1 MNLTKCKSIYFN
13 DTCTWND
20 LYFCTFVPPNEWIME
35 KDYFSHILPNGLRIV
50 HLPSASPVSYCGFAV
65 NAGTRDE
72 EMDEFGLAHFVEHM
86 IFKGTEKRKSWHI
99 LNRMENVGFH
109 IGTPYVRMD
118 TSIPLSAAQL
128 ARDMDAIGGQVN
140 AYTTK
145 EETFVYSI
153 FMEEHFR
160 RAFEL
165 LSDLVFHSQF
175 PEQEI
180 EKEVD
185 VILDEIN
192 SYEDSPSEL
201 IFDEFEN
208 LLFDGHALGHN
219 ILGDEQS
226 LLGFGSESGKSF
238 MRRFYA
244 PENMVFFSMGRIP
257 FKKIVQMAESTLS
270 DIAFPMAARNRTAPG
285 ELLPVSR
292 QIHKDTH
299 QAHVLIGGR
308 AYSMHDEKRLPLFL
322 LNNLLGG
329 PGMNNRLNVSLRE
342 KNGLVYNVE
351 SNVTSY
357 TDTGLASIYFGTDPK
372 NKEKAIRLVYK
383 ELAKLREVKLTATQL
398 AAAKKQVIGQLG
410 VSGDNREGLFLGLG
424 KSFLHY
430 NRYDTLPEVFAK
442 VEKLTA
448 GEIREVA
455 NEIFA
460 PERLFSLIYQ

>member
-1 MNLTKCKSIYFN
+1 M
-13 DTCTWND
+13 
-20 LYFCTFVPPNEWIME
+20 
-35 KDYFSHILPNGLRIV
+35 DYIAHTLPNGLSMV
-50 HLPSASPVSYCGFAV
+50 HLPVNSPVSYCGFAV

-72 EMDEFGLAHFVEHM
+72 NEDEFGLAHFVEHM
-86 IFKGTEKRKSWHI
+86 IFKGTEKRKAWHI
-99 LNRMENVGFH
+99 LNRMENVG
-109 IGTPYVRMD
+109 GE
-118 TSIPLSAAQL
+118 L
-128 ARDMDAIGGQVN
+128 N

-153 FMEEHFR
+153 FMEEDFG

-165 LSDLVFHSQF
+165 LTDLVFHSQF
-175 PEQEI
+175 PKQEI

-208 LLFDGHALGHN
+208 LLYKGHALGHN
-219 ILGDEQS
+219 ILGDEGS
-226 LLGFGSESGKSF
+226 LLRFDSESGRSF

-244 PENMVFFSMGRIP
+244 PENMVFFSMGRKD
-257 FKKIVQMAESTLS
+257 FKNILKSAESALS
-270 DIAFPMAARNRTAPG
+270 DISFPMAERILKAPDPI
-285 ELLPVSR
+285 EACVR

-308 AYSMHDEKRLPLFL
+308 AFSMHDKKRIPLFL
-322 LNNLLGG
+322 LNNILGG

-342 KNGLVYNVE
+342 KHGLVYNVE
-351 SNVTSY
+351 SNITSY

-372 NKEKAIRLVYK
+372 NREKAMRLVHK
-383 ELAKLREVKLTATQL
+383 ELARLRDVKLSATQL

-424 KSFLHY
+424 KSYLHY
-430 NRYDTLPEVFAK
+430 NRYDTLPEVFAQI
-442 VEKLTA
+442 EKITA
-448 GEIREVA
+448 GQILDVA
-455 NEIFA
+455 NEVFA
-460 PERLFSLIYQ
+460 PERLFCLIYE

>member
-1 MNLTKCKSIYFN
+1 M
-13 DTCTWND
+13 D
-20 LYFCTFVPPNEWIME
+20 
-35 KDYFSHILPNGLRIV
+35 KDYFSHTLPNGLRLV
-50 HLPSASPVSYCGFAV
+50 HLPSVSPVSYCGFAV

-72 EMDEFGLAHFVEHM
+72 EAHEFGLAHFVEHM
-86 IFKGTEKRKSWHI
+86 LFKGTKKRKAWHI
-99 LNRMENVGFH
+99 LNRMENVG
-109 IGTPYVRMD
+109 GE
-118 TSIPLSAAQL
+118 L
-128 ARDMDAIGGQVN
+128 N

-165 LSDLVFHSQF
+165 LADLVFHSSF
-175 PEQEI
+175 PEPEI

-208 LLFDGHALGHN
+208 LLFQGHALGHH
-219 ILGDEQS
+219 ILGNEQS
-226 LLGFGSESGKSF
+226 LLTFGPEAGKSF
-238 MRRFYA
+238 MKRFYV
-244 PENMVFFSMGRIP
+244 PENMVFFSMGRLP
-257 FKKIVQMAESTLS
+257 FKKIVQIAEATLS
-270 DIAFPMAARNRTAPG
+270 DIVLPMASRNRTAPG
-285 ELLPVSR
+285 VIPPVTR
-292 QIHKDTH
+292 QERKETH
-299 QAHVLIGGR
+299 QAHILIGGR

-342 KNGLVYNVE
+342 KHGLVYNVE

-357 TDTGLASIYFGTDPK
+357 TDTGLATIYFGTDPK
-372 NKEKAIRLVYK
+372 NREKAIRLVHR
-383 ELAKLREVKLTATQL
+383 ELAKLREVKLSTAQL
-398 AAAKKQVIGQLG
+398 AAAKKQVVGQLG
-410 VSGDNREGLFLGLG
+410 VSSDNSEGQFLGLG

-442 VEKLTA
+442 IENLTA
-448 GEIREVA
+448 EEILDVA

-460 PERLFSLIYQ
+460 PERLFSLIYL

>member
-1 MNLTKCKSIYFN
+1 
-13 DTCTWND
+13 
-20 LYFCTFVPPNEWIME
+20 ME
-35 KDYFSHILPNGLRIV
+35 KDYFSQVLSNGLRIV
-50 HLPSASPVSYCGFAV
+50 HLPSTSPVSYCGFAI

-72 EMDEFGLAHFVEHM
+72 EAHEFGLAHFVEHM
-86 IFKGTEKRKSWHI
+86 LFKGTEKRKSWHI
-99 LNRMENVGFH
+99 LNRMENVG
-109 IGTPYVRMD
+109 GE
-118 TSIPLSAAQL
+118 L
-128 ARDMDAIGGQVN
+128 N

-153 FMEEHFR
+153 FMEEHYR

-165 LSDLVFHSQF
+165 LVDLVFHSQF

-185 VILDEIN
+185 VILDEIS

-219 ILGDEQS
+219 ILGNEQS
-226 LLGFGSESGKSF
+226 LLTFNTESGKSF
-238 MRRFYA
+238 IQRFYA

-257 FKKIVQMAESTLS
+257 FKKIVQMAETMLS
-270 DIAFPMAARNRTAPG
+270 GITFSMATRNRIAP
-285 ELLPVSR
+285 LDILPVTR
-292 QIHKDTH
+292 QVQKDTH

-308 AYSMHDEKRLPLFL
+308 AYSMHNEKRLSLFL

-329 PGMNNRLNVSLRE
+329 PGMNSRLNVSLRE
-342 KNGLVYNVE
+342 KHGLVYNVE

-357 TDTGLASIYFGTDPK
+357 TDTGVVSIYFGTDPK
-372 NKEKAIRLVYK
+372 NKEKAIRLVHK
-383 ELAKLREVKLTATQL
+383 ELTKLRDVKLSTSQL
-398 AAAKKQVIGQLG
+398 TAAKKQLIGQLG
-410 VSGDNREGLFLGLG
+410 VSGDNCEGLFLGLG

-442 VEKLTA
+442 VDSLTA
-448 GEIREVA
+448 ENILEVA
-455 NEIFA
+455 NDVFA

>member
-1 MNLTKCKSIYFN
+1 MDEIASFIIAFKMILYGVMNLTKCKSIYFN

-99 LNRMENVGFH
+99 LNRMENVG
-109 IGTPYVRMD
+109 GE
-118 TSIPLSAAQL
+118 L
-128 ARDMDAIGGQVN
+128 N

-244 PENMVFFSMGRIP
+244 PEKMGFFSMGRIP

>member
-1 MNLTKCKSIYFN
+1 MH
-13 DTCTWND
+13 
-20 LYFCTFVPPNEWIME
+20 
-35 KDYFSHILPNGLRIV
+35 YFSHILPNGLRMV
-50 HLPSASPVSYCGFAV
+50 HLPMESPVSYCGFAV

-72 EMDEFGLAHFVEHM
+72 EADEFGLAHFVEHM
-86 IFKGTEKRKSWHI
+86 IFKGTEKRKAWHI
-99 LNRMENVGFH
+99 LNRMENVG
-109 IGTPYVRMD
+109 GE
-118 TSIPLSAAQL
+118 L
-128 ARDMDAIGGQVN
+128 N

-153 FMEEHFR
+153 FMEEHYQ

-165 LSDLVFHSQF
+165 LVDLVFYSQF
-175 PEQEI
+175 PKQEI

-208 LLFDGHALGHN
+208 LLFRDHALGHN
-219 ILGDEQS
+219 ILGDEKS
-226 LLGFGSESGKSF
+226 LLRFNSESGRSF
-238 MRRFYA
+238 MHRFYA
-244 PENMVFFSMGRIP
+244 PENMVFFSMGRMS
-257 FKKIVQMAESTLS
+257 FNKIIKMAESSLT
-270 DIAFPMAARNRTAPG
+270 DISFPMAERIRRAPDPI
-285 ELLPVSR
+285 LPCEKK
-292 QIHKDTH
+292 IHKDTH
-299 QAHVLIGGR
+299 QAHVLIGSR
-308 AYSMHDEKRLPLFL
+308 AYSMFDEKRIPLFL

-372 NKEKAIRLVYK
+372 NKDKAIRLVHK
-383 ELAKLREVKLTATQL
+383 ELNKLRDIKLSATQL

-410 VSGDNREGLFLGLG
+410 VSGDNREGQFLGLG

-430 NRYDTLPEVFAK
+430 NRYDTLSEVFAK
-442 VEKLTA
+442 IEKLTA
-448 GEIREVA
+448 DERQDVA
-455 NEIFA
+455 NDIFA
-460 PERLFSLIYQ
+460 SENLFSLIYE

>member
-1 MNLTKCKSIYFN
+1 MILYGVMNLTKCKSIYFN

-99 LNRMENVGFH
+99 LNRMENVG
-109 IGTPYVRMD
+109 GE
-118 TSIPLSAAQL
+118 L
-128 ARDMDAIGGQVN
+128 N

-372 NKEKAIRLVYK
+372 NKEKAIKLVYK